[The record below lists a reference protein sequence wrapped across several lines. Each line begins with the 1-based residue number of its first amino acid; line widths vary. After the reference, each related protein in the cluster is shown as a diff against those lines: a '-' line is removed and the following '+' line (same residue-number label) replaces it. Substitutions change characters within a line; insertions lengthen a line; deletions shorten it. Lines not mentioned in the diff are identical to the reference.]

1 MRLDYVLALG
11 RKPLVVLRLL
21 LSSLSLSLR
30 PSLALVY
37 SCVRRPHSALK
48 LEKSAISKVQKP
60 LQKHIFQKWQK
71 KNFFCTRKKSENCIF
86 GSFKLYSCAKLD
98 FFAIFQISKL
108 CFCTFEIAFF
118 PQF

>member
-71 KNFFCTRKKSENCIF
+71 KKI
-86 GSFKLYSCAKLD
+86 
-98 FFAIFQISKL
+98 FFAPEKSPK
-108 CFCTFEIAFF
+108 IAFLAVLNF
-118 PQF
+118 ILVQKWNFCHF